1 MEYVPDADAE
11 IAALHNADLRK
22 VAVVDKQFEGV
33 LGEQTL
39 SNSPLKGED
48 SGQEASPLRG
58 GLEGSVELTSYEA
71 NRLSY
76 KVRSQQGGV
85 VVFSEIYYPG
95 WTCTIDG
102 QPTDIARA
110 NYVLRAIKVPAGEHE
125 VIMTF
130 DPQTVHVTEAI
141 AYGALIV
148 LALMLIALLGLSFY
162 RKRQNAAS

>member
-1 MEYVPDADAE
+1 M
-11 IAALHNADLRK
+11 
-22 VAVVDKQFEGV
+22 AVVDKQFEKV

-48 SGQEASPLRG
+48 SEQEVG
-58 GLEGSVELTSYEA
+58 TVELTSYEA

-76 KVRSQQGGV
+76 KVKSQQGGV

-102 QPTDIARA
+102 QATEIARA

-125 VIMTF
+125 VVMTF
-130 DPQTVHVTEAI
+130 DPQTVHITEAI
-141 AYGALIV
+141 AYSALAV
-148 LALMLIALLGLSFY
+148 LAVMLLAFLGISIY
-162 RKRQNAAS
+162 RKRQKR